1 MVYVLAVAAALS
13 NALISVLQ
21 RMGVEDAKEEDTL
34 KLSLITHALRRG
46 VWLAGFALMVGSF
59 ILQALALHFGDLT
72 EVQPILVTELLFLV
86 FILSTWFDYR
96 MGIKEWLGVILA
108 AGGLAGFLFFSSPT
122 PGGQVPTN
130 LNWLLVGCSC
140 VGLMA
145 ITTVLALRGPRW
157 FRAAMFGTAAAIGYA
172 FTASLTKELTHFV
185 AVDWPTMFLHWQT
198 YGVVVFGVLSVFL
211 TQNAFHAGPIGASQ
225 AALVLVDPLVS
236 ISIGIAL
243 FNDNLKTAGAR
254 GPLEAISLLLL
265 IVGGFILSH
274 SSAVAMLKGEEG
286 AGGDLLTPR
295 LRRHRELT
303 AACRGQSH
311 FGPQSHPHVLRE
323 REVQL
328 GTLRPWTSP

>member
-1 MVYVLAVAAALS
+1 MVYVLALAAALS

-34 KLSLITHALRRG
+34 KLSLITHAIHRG

-59 ILQALALHFGDLT
+59 ILQALALHFGDLS

-86 FILSTWFDYR
+86 FILATWFDYR
-96 MGIKEWLGVILA
+96 MGLKEWVGVVLA
-108 AGGLAGFLFFSSPT
+108 AAGLAGFLYFSSPT
-122 PGGQVPTN
+122 PGNQVPTN

-145 ITTVLALRGPRW
+145 VTTVLALRGPRW

-198 YGVVVFGVLSVFL
+198 YGVAVFGVLSVFL

-243 FNDNLKTAGAR
+243 FSDNLQTGGAR

-265 IVGGFILSH
+265 IVGGFVLSH
-274 SSAVAMLKGEEG
+274 SSAVALLKGEEG

-295 LRRHRELT
+295 LRRHRSTHQPAANPSSEPNPTLT
-303 AACRGQSH
+303 S
-311 FGPQSHPHVLRE
+311 
-323 REVQL
+323 
-328 GTLRPWTSP
+328 